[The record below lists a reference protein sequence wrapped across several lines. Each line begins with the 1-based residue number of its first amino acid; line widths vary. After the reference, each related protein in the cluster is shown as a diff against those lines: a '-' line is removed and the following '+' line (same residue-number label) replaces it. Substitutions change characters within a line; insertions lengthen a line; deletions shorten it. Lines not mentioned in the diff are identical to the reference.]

1 MICLNNLYLYKYNI
15 YINMHTLQYRLYK
28 CKNNNYLSL
37 DLCGLDLFY
46 IPNIKNHPDYENII
60 KIEHLFLNSNNISTI
75 FDNDIK
81 QFKYLKVLDIGYN
94 NLTNINHLPNSLNEL
109 VCRNNYLIN
118 ICELNNLIK
127 LDCSFNKIDYLN
139 NYDKLEILDCSYT
152 YIKKINFKKL
162 KKICCNDSRIN
173 DISGCNSIEQI
184 EMINSCIN
192 KLYYYD
198 NLKKIIFSNNDNFL
212 ISKKYKIKNK
222 DEYDNIITLIF

>member
-1 MICLNNLYLYKYNI
+1 MITLSYKL
-15 YINMHTLQYRLYK
+15 HL

-75 FDNDIK
+75 FDDDIK
-81 QFKYLKVLDIGYN
+81 QFKYLKVLDISYN
-94 NLTNINHLPNSLNEL
+94 NLTNINHLPNTLTEL

-118 ICELNNLIK
+118 ICGLYNLIK

-152 YIKKINFKKL
+152 NVKTTSFKKL
-162 KKICCNDSRIN
+162 KKIYCNDSKFN
-173 DISGCNSIEQI
+173 DISGYNYIEYI
-184 EMINSCIN
+184 EMVGSCIT
-192 KLYYYD
+192 KLYYYN
-198 NLKKIIFSNNDNFL
+198 NLKKIIFTKTDDFL
-212 ISKKYKIKNK
+212 ISKKYKIKDK
-222 DEYDNIITLIF
+222 DEYDNIITLCFC